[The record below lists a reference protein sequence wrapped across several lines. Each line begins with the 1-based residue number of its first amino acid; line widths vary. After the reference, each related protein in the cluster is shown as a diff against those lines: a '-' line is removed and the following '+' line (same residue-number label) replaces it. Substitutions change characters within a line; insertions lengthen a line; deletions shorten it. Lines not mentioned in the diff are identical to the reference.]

1 MTRATKTGT
10 VDGLVKPAGKFGKA
24 ELGTVAPPVEEAEKH
39 AVMRR
44 NGKRDRTF
52 MENIDGGVG
61 GEIGCR

>member
-1 MTRATKTGT
+1 M
-10 VDGLVKPAGKFGKA
+10 KPAGKFGKA